1 MTVTIR
7 DLQAWKAESTRF
19 AMLTAYDFPT
29 AKIFDEAGI
38 PVLLV
43 GDSVGNNVL
52 GYENTLPVT
61 MEEMLHH
68 TRAVARGVTNA
79 LVVGDMPFLSY
90 QVSVEEGVRNAGRFL
105 KEGGAGAVKIEG
117 AQIELVHKLVELGIP
132 VMAHV
137 GLTPQSVHAMG
148 GYRVQGRG
156 EEAARVMDQALA
168 LEKAG
173 AFAIVL
179 EAMPSE
185 LGTELTK
192 NLHIPTIGIGAGPG
206 TDAQVLV
213 SPDLLGLSERV
224 PKFARALMIDPRIL
238 VLDDALSAVDTYTEE
253 EILHRLHDV
262 MRERTSLIVSHR
274 VSTVRDADQILVL
287 VDGAIAERGSH
298 DELIHIDGFYADLY
312 RKQLLEEELA
322 AS

>member
-7 DLQAWKAESTRF
+7 DLRAWKTEGTRF

-29 AKIFDEAGI
+29 ARILDEAGI

-68 TRAVARGVTNA
+68 TRAVSRGARDA
-79 LVVGDMPFLSY
+79 MVVGDMPFLSY

-105 KEGGAGAVKIEG
+105 KEGGAHAVKLEG
-117 AQIELVHKLVELGIP
+117 PQVELTHRLVELGIP

-137 GLTPQSVHAMG
+137 GLTPQSVHGLG

-156 EEAARVMDQALA
+156 EDAARLLDEAQA

-179 EAMPSE
+179 EGVPSD
-185 LGTELTK
+185 LGAEITK
-192 NLHIPTIGIGAGPG
+192 TLQISTIGIGAGPG
-206 TDAQVLV
+206 TDGQVLV
-213 SPDLLGLSERV
+213 VNDLLGLSDRL
-224 PKFARALMIDPRIL
+224 PKFAKAYAEVGRQIRE
-238 VLDDALSAVDTYTEE
+238 AVQAFASDVASGTFPDEE
-253 EILHRLHDV
+253 HSY
-262 MRERTSLIVSHR
+262 RT
-274 VSTVRDADQILVL
+274 
-287 VDGAIAERGSH
+287 
-298 DELIHIDGFYADLY
+298 
-312 RKQLLEEELA
+312 
-322 AS
+322 